1 MEKLKL
7 DKAIMVLIV
16 LFAMISCLFIY
27 SSNSVFNQY
36 SGSFIWKQLI
46 FYIIGLSLMV
56 GISRLDLEQLLK
68 LAWPI
73 YWILMFLL
81 IALIFAPE
89 SIAKPINSAKSW
101 YQVPFIGTFQ
111 PSEFMKF
118 AFILVVGKITIQHH
132 KIWRNQTIGSDLWL
146 LSKMA
151 IITLPPILIVYK
163 QPDTG
168 MIMLY
173 GALLFAMVLFS
184 GIHRRIVYS
193 LLAIPMVI
201 VTTLLIVYIN
211 YQHFFNEKILGKLS
225 PHQIS
230 RINGWLKPFEYG
242 DSAFQT
248 RKGILAI
255 GSGLTTGKGYLG
267 NNVYIPEKHTDFI
280 FAAIAEEMGFIGGA
294 VVVILFFLLI
304 YRIVMITIHAE
315 LHLATIMGVGIIGLL
330 AFQVFQNIGMTM
342 GLLPVTG
349 VTLPFLSYGG
359 SSLLSNF
366 LLLGIILVVKN
377 SYEGYMFKKD
387 NGEESYAFNY

>member
-1 MEKLKL
+1 MEKLKV
-7 DKAIMVLIV
+7 DKTIMVLIV

-46 FYIIGLSLMV
+46 FYILGFTLMI
-56 GISRLDLEQLLK
+56 GISQLDLEQLLK
-68 LAWPI
+68 IAWPT

-89 SIAKPINSAKSW
+89 SIAKPINEAKSW

-118 AFILVVGKITIQHH
+118 AFILVIGKITIQHH

-146 LSKMA
+146 LSKIA
-151 IITLPPILIVYK
+151 IITLPPTLIVYK

-184 GIHRRIVYS
+184 GIHKRIVYA
-193 LLAIPMVI
+193 LLAIPTVI
-201 VTTLLIVYIN
+201 ITTLLIIYIN
-211 YQHFFNEKILGKLS
+211 YQDFFNEQILGKLS

-315 LHLATIMGVGIIGLL
+315 QHIATVMGVGIIGLL

-366 LLLGIILVVKN
+366 LLLGIIFVIKN

-387 NGEESYAFNY
+387 NGEGSYAFNY